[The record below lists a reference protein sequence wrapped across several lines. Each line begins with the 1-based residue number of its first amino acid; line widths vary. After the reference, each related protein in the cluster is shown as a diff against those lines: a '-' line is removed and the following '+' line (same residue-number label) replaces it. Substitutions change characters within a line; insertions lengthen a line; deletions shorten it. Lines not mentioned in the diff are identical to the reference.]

1 MSTTTRP
8 DLLQAALTL
17 FAERGFYG
25 ASIAEISRE
34 LGLTKQALLHHFGT
48 KEKLYGD
55 VLQLINDQML
65 EQMEA
70 LQTRPSPPEHHLEET
85 IVALYGPGPEA
96 TLGARVIMRELLDNV
111 SRAEQAR
118 SWYLK
123 PFLEKLIDM
132 ARQVPGHHSRS
143 DGELLAVVYQLL
155 GAVNYF
161 SLSQPTLLQI
171 FGKKTLTETKK
182 AFPDELRKLIRG
194 ALG

>member
-17 FAERGFYG
+17 FAEKGFYG

-48 KEKLYGD
+48 KEKLYGE
-55 VLQLINDQML
+55 VLKLINDQML
-65 EQMEA
+65 DRIEA
-70 LQTRPSPPEHHLEET
+70 LQTQQSAPEHHLEET
-85 IVALYGPGPEA
+85 LMALYEPGAEA
-96 TLGARVIMRELLDNV
+96 STGARVVVRELLDNV

-123 PFLEKLIDM
+123 PFLKKLIDM
-132 ARQVPGHHSRS
+132 ARQVPGHGTRT

-155 GAVNYF
+155 GAINYF
-161 SLSQPTLLQI
+161 SLSQPTLQQI
-171 FGKKTLTETKK
+171 FGKKTLTETKA
-182 AFPDELRKLIRG
+182 AFPNELRKLIRG
-194 ALG
+194 ALA